1 MAKVFSSKALEA
13 NLNQTRESVTEI
25 PEIQRWFGDLSKEY
39 WGIHKRT
46 QEFLVELNHKYRN
59 NRYVIESLQTIC
71 LGDIW
76 LYHGLEDSEKAFT
89 VLVGMIRSVLRS
101 KLKDSQRALLSQVL
115 IRFIDRLA
123 NLDDYPKAVIFLA
136 IDVLKEDMT
145 QHQLLYVKNS
155 GAFKIYLNKVAADP
169 EFTAMLVEIT
179 AKLLDQ
185 CIDYWDQTS
194 LADMWFASR
203 QKLFPHLQAADI
215 QAIGHAYFEDLRA
228 KRQQVLS
235 IAFAR
240 NGHPERPFDL

>member
-1 MAKVFSSKALEA
+1 MANVFSSKALEA

-25 PEIQRWFGDLSKEY
+25 PEIQLWFGELSKEY

-89 VLVGMIRSVLRS
+89 VLVEMIRSVRS

-155 GAFKIYLNKVAADP
+155 GVFKIYLNKVAADP

-194 LADMWFASR
+194 LADMRFASR
-203 QKLFPHLQAADI
+203 QKLFPPSAGSRHP
-215 QAIGHAYFEDLRA
+215 GHRSCLF
-228 KRQQVLS
+228 
-235 IAFAR
+235 
-240 NGHPERPFDL
+240 